1 MPLVARTDS
10 ADAEKGD
17 YGKDLVVTGVRDV
30 PDAAAAL
37 TANIANV
44 EISPEENKRLLR
56 KIGESIRVFAGLT
69 VLSQA
74 SSYSP
79 RSERSRRLQ
88 YTPATLLRVLHP
100 IFGQDSAPRTPV
112 LKRANCVYCKLTL
125 LSSDRLFPTRA
136 SWESE
141 RTTTCH

>member
-44 EISPEENKRLLR
+44 ELSPEENKRLLR
-56 KIGESIRVFAGLT
+56 KIGESRRILPLLSRSRST
-69 VLSQA
+69 V
-74 SSYSP
+74 YSP
-79 RSERSRRLQ
+79 YTRLGI
-88 YTPATLLRVLHP
+88 HP
-100 IFGQDSAPRTPV
+100 ITFYPILTSLPNVPADFNILP
-112 LKRANCVYCKLTL
+112 LLCCVYFIQFLDKTVRTRSL
-125 LSSDRLFPTRA
+125 RLN
-136 SWESE
+136 S
-141 RTTTCH
+141 

>member
-56 KIGESIRVFAGLT
+56 KIGEFLRVFD
-69 VLSQA
+69 VLSRA
-74 SSYSP
+74 FSYSP
-79 RSERSRRLQ
+79 RSGRSRRLQ
-88 YTPATLLRVLHP
+88 YTPATLLYLSHS
-100 IFGQDSAPRTPV
+100 IFGQDSAFFQASKLCV
-112 LKRANCVYCKLTL
+112 L
-125 LSSDRLFPTRA
+125 
-136 SWESE
+136 
-141 RTTTCH
+141 

>member
-56 KIGESIRVFAGLT
+56 KIGESRRILPWLSRSRPTVYSTVYFT
-69 VLSQA
+69 VYSPWNSSYPVLSYTHIA
-74 SSYSP
+74 T
-79 RSERSRRLQ
+79 ECSRRLQ
-88 YTPATLLRVLHP
+88 YTAATLLRVFHSIP
-100 IFGQDSAPRTPV
+100 
-112 LKRANCVYCKLTL
+112 
-125 LSSDRLFPTRA
+125 
-136 SWESE
+136 
-141 RTTTCH
+141 